1 MYILN
6 SLKNLSRLKEE
17 LNQNICTIETRQAD
31 YNARELEMINKTDS
45 LQQLIEEHIKAR
57 RVSDKSLLDMSV
69 QNQKLNQQNED
80 LVGEVMIE

>member
-6 SLKNLSRLKEE
+6 SLKNLLRLKEE
-17 LNQNICTIETRQAD
+17 LNQNICTIEKRQAD

-45 LQQLIEEHIKAR
+45 LQQSIEEHIKAR

-80 LVGEVMIE
+80 LVGEVMME